1 MSDKLKILTTI
12 EAQAAYLARADRD
25 TTDTYMLDSDV
36 RRLAQLVEGLAQ
48 SVTQLQTRL
57 DEGWAPLMQEK
68 R

>member
-25 TTDTYMLDSDV
+25 CDDTFMLDSDV